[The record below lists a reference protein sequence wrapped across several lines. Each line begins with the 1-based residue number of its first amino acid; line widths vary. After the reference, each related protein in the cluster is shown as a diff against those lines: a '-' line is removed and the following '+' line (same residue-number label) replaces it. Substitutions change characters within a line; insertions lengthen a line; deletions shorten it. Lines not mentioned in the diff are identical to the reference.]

1 MAFQAS
7 VSTRTTYFEI
17 NHPEHCGIL
26 AVFLGRFF
34 NFNPLFLVAVLL
46 GVAMLCCLFTTDPH
60 NNFQEIQWKAPS
72 NNGGMPIS
80 GYKVQRANSDTYFFG
95 TVQCLQ
101 DDNSYLTTLPENL
114 HSCLDDT
121 AFLCN
126 PGRKCKYRVLAINGV
141 EDDNFADVSPYLV
154 ATAANLPVPPASV
167 TRDDPPTTKTAI
179 EVQWSPV
186 TSEADTGGALVIGYR
201 VYANTGIDDAL
212 TLVFDGSGSPSVRS
226 FKHTGLTSGRRY
238 WYQVGP
244 GFVFF
249 FGNHLKYIGC

>member
-1 MAFQAS
+1 MSPRRQQ
-7 VSTRTTYFEI
+7 
-17 NHPEHCGIL
+17 L
-26 AVFLGRFF
+26 
-34 NFNPLFLVAVLL
+34 
-46 GVAMLCCLFTTDPH
+46 
-60 NNFQEIQWKAPS
+60 
-72 NNGGMPIS
+72 
-80 GYKVQRANSDTYFFG
+80 
-95 TVQCLQ
+95 
-101 DDNSYLTTLPENL
+101 LTTLPENL

-249 FGNHLKYIGC
+249 FGNHLKYIGCWSEMRRILLISSPSPPKKKNGSIIF

>member
-1 MAFQAS
+1 
-7 VSTRTTYFEI
+7 
-17 NHPEHCGIL
+17 
-26 AVFLGRFF
+26 
-34 NFNPLFLVAVLL
+34 
-46 GVAMLCCLFTTDPH
+46 
-60 NNFQEIQWKAPS
+60 
-72 NNGGMPIS
+72 MPIS

-101 DDNSYLTTLPENL
+101 ADSSYLTTLPENL

-154 ATAANLPVPPASV
+154 ATAANLPVPPATV

-212 TLVFDGSGSPSVRS
+212 ALVFDGSGSPSVRS

-238 WYQVGP
+238 WYQVGAGP
-244 GFVFF
+244 ALPSFLCVFL
-249 FGNHLKYIGC
+249 GL

>member
-1 MAFQAS
+1 M
-7 VSTRTTYFEI
+7 
-17 NHPEHCGIL
+17 
-26 AVFLGRFF
+26 
-34 NFNPLFLVAVLL
+34 LFV
-46 GVAMLCCLFTTDPH
+46 H
-60 NNFQEIQWKAPS
+60 NGSSQQLKEIQWKAPS